1 MKNIPTLRATL
12 YLLLSLLGML
22 IGSLFPTPISALIHL
37 LLVLLALLIE
47 KRTFDGEGVPRL
59 SASALWRMPRLWLIF
74 PVFAFFTLGA
84 NLLSARLT
92 LALGGSLPDMTPTL
106 PLFLGAVLIAPV
118 AEELLFRGL
127 LIRLFRP
134 FGDASAILLSA
145 LLFALA
151 HGSLFQMPYAFV
163 AGLFLAFAATASGG
177 ILYPLL
183 FHVFYN
189 LLTFFGDK
197 IPTLPLLWSLCG
209 LAAFSLLLFLLG
221 KHPKLTKGDVRP
233 SVRELLPLLC
243 YTVLMAV
250 FALLNF

>member
-1 MKNIPTLRATL
+1 MKQVGSWLRQA
-12 YLLLSLLGML
+12 GMNFTGAVQRFMMGRYGHDRL
-22 IGSLFPTPISALIHL
+22 NM
-37 LLVLLALLIE
+37 ALLIV
-47 KRTFDGEGVPRL
+47 GLVL
-59 SASALWRMPRLWLIF
+59 SVACLIYLC
-74 PVFAFFTLGA
+74 FAAGR
-84 NLLSARLT
+84 SPK
-92 LALGGSLPDMTPTL
+92 LAGIKPGGLNRL
-106 PLFLGAVLIAPV
+106 PLDIYGLLLGAVLLILYLCMKEV

-163 AGLFLAFAATASGG
+163 AGLFLGLAATASGG
-177 ILYPLL
+177 ILFPLL
-183 FHVFYN
+183 FHFLYN
-189 LLTFFGDK
+189 LLTFFGGK
-197 IPTLPLLWSLCG
+197 IPTLPLLWSLGG

-243 YTVLMAV
+243 YAVLMAV
-250 FALLNF
+250 FAALNF

>member
-1 MKNIPTLRATL
+1 MEDAPSLAHFSCLRLFHARCKPSFGKAYACPWGKL
-12 YLLLSLLGML
+12 ARYDPHSP
-22 IGSLFPTPISALIHL
+22 SLFGGCADCTRGGGA
-37 LLVLLALLIE
+37 A
-47 KRTFDGEGVPRL
+47 
-59 SASALWRMPRLWLIF
+59 F
-74 PVFAFFTLGA
+74 P
-84 NLLSARLT
+84 
-92 LALGGSLPDMTPTL
+92 
-106 PLFLGAVLIAPV
+106 
-118 AEELLFRGL
+118 GL

-189 LLTFFGDK
+189 LLTFFGGK
-197 IPTLPLLWSLCG
+197 IPTLPLLWSLGG

-243 YTVLMAV
+243 YAVLMAI